1 MSAVWAMAAAGAA
14 LSLFLFT
21 GCREK
26 ESRPAP
32 APSAPAAAAAP
43 APPQDPALIRKVV
56 ERYNQLLSDGYRNLN
71 MNPVQEAASVQLAE
85 KAYSHMAALGEGK
98 ARMDSRLKKI
108 DYRSIDFTAPTR
120 CLVKTDETWDFA
132 YLDIKTGVKT
142 GEVKDFVYHVAY
154 TLEVKD
160 GRWLVT
166 EAAATFDQPRGR

>member
-1 MSAVWAMAAAGAA
+1 MSSLSALIAVGAA
-14 LSLFLFT
+14 LSLLLFT

-26 ESRPAP
+26 ESPPAP
-32 APSAPAAAAAP
+32 SPSAPAAARAP
-43 APPQDPALIRKVV
+43 AKDPALIRQVV

-71 MNPVQEAASVQLAE
+71 MNPVQEAATVQLAE
-85 KAYSHMAALGEGK
+85 KAYTHMAAIGEGK
-98 ARMDSRLKKI
+98 ARMDSHLKRI
-108 DYRSIDFTAPTR
+108 DYRSIDFPAPNR

-132 YLDIKTGVKT
+132 YLDIKSGAKT

-166 EAAATFDQPRGR
+166 DAAATFDQPRGR